1 MGLEE
6 HEVGSEWQL
15 LRETEIKEGGWGW
28 GIKKIMEEG
37 AKTERGNNPMYYF
50 IYFLN
55 LLVKGLLLDK
65 IFCFFLTQF
74 YQHSLVEAVPNLLKI
89 RHRKG
94 VTHTHI
100 CMKLCCMG
108 GVINFFSNPQK
119 FAIISSKSCP
129 TLYWCIQGAQSY
141 SYV

>member
-15 LRETEIKEGGWGW
+15 MREMEIKEGGCGW

-37 AKTERGNNPMYYF
+37 QKLKEETILCIYF

-65 IFCFFLTQF
+65 ILFF
-74 YQHSLVEAVPNLLKI
+74 
-89 RHRKG
+89 
-94 VTHTHI
+94 
-100 CMKLCCMG
+100 
-108 GVINFFSNPQK
+108 
-119 FAIISSKSCP
+119 
-129 TLYWCIQGAQSY
+129 
-141 SYV
+141 